1 MEKREETIDM
11 STPDNPQIYMYKGL
25 DLRKILYAPTEYW
38 KLNLKEHKEICN
50 KAGPKG
56 YGWVV
61 PNTIYFLD
69 IGECANIH
77 DYMYHIGVTIKD
89 KEEADRVFLNN
100 MIRWILHK
108 TKSKIMKWL
117 RLGRAQKY
125 FSAVCIYGGPAFWSG
140 KNNI

>member
-1 MEKREETIDM
+1 MAELDIKIDLTRM
-11 STPDNPQIYMYKGL
+11 DNPQIYMYKGL
-25 DLRKILYAPTEYW
+25 DLRKILFAPPEYW
-38 KLNLKEHKEICN
+38 KLILKEHKEICN
-50 KAGPKG
+50 RAGPKG
-56 YGWVV
+56 FGWLV
-61 PNTIYFLD
+61 PNTIYFLN

-77 DYMYHIGVTIKD
+77 DFMYKYGVTIQH

-125 FSAVCIYGGPAFWSG
+125 FSAVCIYGGPAFWKG